1 MFSSR
6 NLYDLHP
13 VVAAHATTF
22 IARAELELDCKL
34 LVTCTFRDGEAQDE
48 LYARGRTKPG
58 PVVTNAKAGESAHN
72 YGLALDIVPLVAGK
86 PLWDSS
92 DPIWQE
98 LGRLGKECGFEWA
111 GDWRTFRE
119 YPHFQMVGGLTI
131 AELKNGQSPQLA

>member
-34 LVTCTFRDGEAQDE
+34 LVTCTLRDGEAQDE